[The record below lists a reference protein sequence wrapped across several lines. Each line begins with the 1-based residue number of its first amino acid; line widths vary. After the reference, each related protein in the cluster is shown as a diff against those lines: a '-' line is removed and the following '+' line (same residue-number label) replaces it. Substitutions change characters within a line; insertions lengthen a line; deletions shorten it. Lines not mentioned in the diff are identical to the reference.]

1 MEKNKEQLK
10 EKKYNSCINDYKVGE
25 KTVCSNEM
33 VVELIAY
40 RNHKDIDVR
49 YEDGYVIEHLSY
61 QSFYQRHCPRP
72 DKKPVL
78 WTIWPHKRMVGRK
91 KRTLNGYRT
100 IIAVNGGLDIDY
112 IDDNGEIVRHG
123 DYAHFRYSNMSIYY
137 NSRKD
142 AEKKRNTAV

>member
-78 WTIWPHKRMVGRK
+78 WPI
-91 KRTLNGYRT
+91 
-100 IIAVNGGLDIDY
+100 
-112 IDDNGEIVRHG
+112 
-123 DYAHFRYSNMSIYY
+123 
-137 NSRKD
+137 
-142 AEKKRNTAV
+142 

>member
-1 MEKNKEQLK
+1 
-10 EKKYNSCINDYKVGE
+10 
-25 KTVCSNEM
+25 
-33 VVELIAY
+33 
-40 RNHKDIDVR
+40 
-49 YEDGYVIEHLSY
+49 
-61 QSFYQRHCPRP
+61 
-72 DKKPVL
+72 
-78 WTIWPHKRMVGRK
+78 MVGRK

-100 IIAVNGGLDIDY
+100 IIAVNGGLD

>member
-1 MEKNKEQLK
+1 
-10 EKKYNSCINDYKVGE
+10 
-25 KTVCSNEM
+25 
-33 VVELIAY
+33 
-40 RNHKDIDVR
+40 
-49 YEDGYVIEHLSY
+49 
-61 QSFYQRHCPRP
+61 
-72 DKKPVL
+72 
-78 WTIWPHKRMVGRK
+78 MVGRK

-137 NSRKD
+137 NSIKD

>member
-72 DKKPVL
+72 DKNQYYGQFGHIKEWLVE
-78 WTIWPHKRMVGRK
+78 KRG
-91 KRTLNGYRT
+91 
-100 IIAVNGGLDIDY
+100 
-112 IDDNGEIVRHG
+112 H
-123 DYAHFRYSNMSIYY
+123 
-137 NSRKD
+137 
-142 AEKKRNTAV
+142 